1 MQTVEVP
8 NSMKAVA
15 DRVRALDRERSA
27 ADVADRLIAI
37 EREKHGYRDP
47 TRRRRRPGLRRR
59 PDGVACF
66 NYLYLRVTENVRD
79 ARASFEDPDFVDRLA
94 VVFAEF
100 YFVAYDSAK
109 AGQWVSKAWAPL
121 YERRND
127 KRVKP
132 IQFAIAGMNAHIN
145 NDLPWALLQTWEE
158 FGSTPGEESPQSR
171 DFELINDIL
180 ARVQGEVR
188 ATLQSGL
195 LRFFDRLFGKLD
207 DRLAAFKVAR
217 ARAEAW
223 DRGTRWSA
231 RFDRDAAAAHERTVG
246 YTSHLILSL

>member
-1 MQTVEVP
+1 MPTVLMP
-8 NSMKAVA
+8 DSMKAVA
-15 DRVRALDRERSA
+15 DRVRELDRERTV
-27 ADVADRLIAI
+27 ADVAERLIAI
-37 EREKHGYRDP
+37 EREKRGYRDP
-47 TRRRRRPGLRRR
+47 TRRRRRPGLRKR

-79 ARASFEDPDFVDRLA
+79 ARASFEDPEFVDRLA

-100 YFVAYDSAK
+100 YLVAYESAK
-109 AGQWVSKAWAPL
+109 AGQWVSKAWDPL
-121 YERRND
+121 FERRNE
-127 KRVKP
+127 KGIKP

-158 FGSTPGEESPQSR
+158 FALTPAEDSAQFR
-171 DFELINDIL
+171 DFVLINDIL

-188 ATLQSGL
+188 MTLQSRL
-195 LRFFDRLFGKLD
+195 LQIIDRLLWKLD
-207 DRLAAFKVAR
+207 DRLATFKVAR

-223 DRGTRWSA
+223 DRGTRWSVNL
-231 RFDRDAAAAHERTVG
+231 DPAASAAHERTVG